1 MGDILNER
9 LTVDGDITS
18 EKITADVDLDRPL
31 KVDAT
36 DYARIE
42 RFVRDRIN
50 QVFAPVNSRMDE
62 LQHDIDEKIKLTD
75 WMEA

>member
-1 MGDILNER
+1 MKDIL
-9 LTVDGDITS
+9 S
-18 EKITADVDLDRPL
+18 EKITVDIDIGRPLKVDGTDLDRPL

-50 QVFAPVNSRMDE
+50 QVFAPVNSRMNE

>member
-1 MGDILNER
+1 MKDIL
-9 LTVDGDITS
+9 S
-18 EKITADVDLDRPL
+18 EKITVDIDIGRPLKVDGTDLDRPL

-42 RFVRDRIN
+42 RFVRDRIA